1 MTFIIF
7 NSITFLLAFV
17 LHENQAFSL
26 PKCTN
31 NEQSES
37 AFLCTKYDNFSKV
50 DYPQPAPCNIS
61 VIVGIND
68 IKSID
73 EELQVINFKL
83 TLFTKWIDNRIAL
96 DFASENKPSNY
107 PFHQVIGDEF
117 SAIWK
122 PRILFSNAI
131 QATLEDSET
140 KEIWYEDP
148 SIFLWAQTFFVSL
161 SCKMVFSEFPFDSH
175 NCTLKLLNSLGVN
188 KYVELME
195 PEVFFEDFEEYVY
208 EGNPERL
215 KFDVKI
221 SSMPSSQKIMKSSC
235 FQTTNI
241 HSQANVNVQLTRKR
255 KAILVLT
262 SEFYLWTFTYS
273 ILSLVSYFISV
284 ESVPGRMGL
293 LITLY
298 LIAINNYVSTEV
310 PSTRGISYMDIWFI
324 GSIVPVVFAIIE
336 YGILLAILKYGNG
349 YRVNILLIDKVAF
362 FVSLIYIT
370 VFDTFYGIATLNGI

>member
-1 MTFIIF
+1 
-7 NSITFLLAFV
+7 
-17 LHENQAFSL
+17 
-26 PKCTN
+26 
-31 NEQSES
+31 
-37 AFLCTKYDNFSKV
+37 
-50 DYPQPAPCNIS
+50 
-61 VIVGIND
+61 
-68 IKSID
+68 
-73 EELQVINFKL
+73 
-83 TLFTKWIDNRIAL
+83 
-96 DFASENKPSNY
+96 
-107 PFHQVIGDEF
+107 
-117 SAIWK
+117 
-122 PRILFSNAI
+122 
-131 QATLEDSET
+131 
-140 KEIWYEDP
+140 
-148 SIFLWAQTFFVSL
+148 
-161 SCKMVFSEFPFDSH
+161 
-175 NCTLKLLNSLGVN
+175 
-188 KYVELME
+188 
-195 PEVFFEDFEEYVY
+195 
-208 EGNPERL
+208 
-215 KFDVKI
+215 
-221 SSMPSSQKIMKSSC
+221 MPSSHKIMKSSC

-370 VFDTFYGIATLNGI
+370 VFDTVYGIATL